1 MKQHIQTVA
10 ILNIAAGALYLLIAA
25 AVFLFMGMATG
36 IVISQGESQA
46 AGIIGIVAVAVSCF
60 IGVIGLPS
68 VIGGWALYT
77 GKSWGR
83 PVVLVL
89 AVLHLPNV
97 PLGTALG
104 IYSLW
109 ALLIE
114 EPRTQIAPPA
124 PQSIV

>member
-1 MKQHIQTVA
+1 MKPHTQTVA

-25 AVFLFMGMATG
+25 AVFLFMGMAAG
-36 IVISQGESQA
+36 IVVSQGEHQA
-46 AGIIGIVAVAVSCF
+46 AGIIGIVTVALTCF

-114 EPRTQIAPPA
+114 EPRAQLAPPA